1 MTSSTSTRTGD
12 LQGGITLIEL
22 LVVIVILGVLAAVAV
37 PALDRYSMVARRSDA
52 RAALAAIAAQQAEF
66 VLNHA
71 TYASSINALG
81 LQSTSENGYYQL
93 TVTAN
98 GSSAF
103 AATATAAGTQTRD
116 AECASF
122 RITQTGAK
130 TAKTSSNAD
139 SSAACW

>member
-1 MTSSTSTRTGD
+1 MTSSKSARNHD
-12 LQGGITLIEL
+12 LQAGITLIEL
-22 LVVIVILGVLAAVAV
+22 LIVIVILGIVAAIAI

-52 RAALAAIAAQQAEF
+52 RAALTVIAAQQAEF

-71 TYASSINALG
+71 AYASSINALG

-93 TVTAN
+93 AVTAN

-103 AATATAAGTQTRD
+103 AATATTAGTQTRD
-116 AECASF
+116 TECASF
-122 RITQTGAK
+122 QITQTGAK